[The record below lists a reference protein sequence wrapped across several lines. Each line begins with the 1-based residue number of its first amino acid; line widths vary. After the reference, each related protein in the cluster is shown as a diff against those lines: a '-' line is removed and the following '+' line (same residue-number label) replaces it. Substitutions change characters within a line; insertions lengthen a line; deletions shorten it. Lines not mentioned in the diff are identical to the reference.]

1 MFEALIYDERD
12 KDSADPASTLG
23 TYDSVILAEKAIVD
37 HLEMFPEQIPH
48 IVKTEVIPSH

>member
-23 TYDSVILAEKAIVD
+23 TYDSVILAEKAKSRT
-37 HLEMFPEQIPH
+37 LS
-48 IVKTEVIPSH
+48 KRK